1 MYFELRTYDLKPGKA
16 PVYLE
21 FFRTFGV
28 GLVTRHLPMGGYWMV
43 ESGTL
48 NRIEHLWI
56 YESFEERDAC
66 RASLAKDRAWMED
79 FIPKAFEDVEAQQN
93 RIMRLVRSSD
103 PFDTVIAQRLD
114 AQSNQAADAPMFS
127 PALQGLTFSDDPE
140 VHGETL
146 AQFRVA
152 TGHSPGTFVTLSA
165 GSPGDL
171 LTGTERAKS
180 HELLRPLTLSPL
192 R

>member
-1 MYFELRTYDLKPGKA
+1 MFFELRTYDLKPGKA
-16 PVYLE
+16 PAYLE
-21 FFRTFGV
+21 FFRSFGV

-56 YESFEERDAC
+56 YESWVERDAC
-66 RASLAKDRAWMED
+66 RASLRQDRAWMQD
-79 FIPKAFEDVEAQQN
+79 FIPNAFKDVVAQQN
-93 RIMRLVRSSD
+93 RIMRLVHSSD
-103 PFDTVIAQRLD
+103 AFDTVIAGRRD
-114 AQSNQAADAPMFS
+114 VRENQHADTPMFET
-127 PALQGLTFSDDPE
+127 ALQGLSFSDDGAE
-140 VHGETL
+140 HGKTL

-152 TGHSPGTFVTLSA
+152 TGCAPGTFVTLSA
-165 GSPGDL
+165 GSLDEL
-171 LTGTERAKS
+171 LTATEHAAS